1 MVDSLA
7 VGLLRAN
14 FQLEALAYHAGEKAA
29 HRMLLLSRGF
39 HDGSNVAP

>member
-39 HDGSNVAP
+39 MMAAIVAP